1 MLRAMTAFRI
11 VDDRFGQMVDQ
22 TQKLETLAQGFR
34 FTEGTLW
41 HPTQR
46 HITFSDIPSNR
57 VHRWSA
63 DTGELTTLRDP
74 SDMTNGMAYDREG
87 RLIMCEHAT
96 SRVTRRDHDGA
107 ITVLADR
114 WQGSELNSPNDV
126 VVDHAGA
133 IWFTDPLY
141 GRGDH
146 TGIEREPAQPFQG
159 VFRIDPVGS
168 LHLVAD
174 DFEGPNGLCFSP
186 DKQKLYINDSEREH
200 IRVYDVAADGALSG
214 GGIFA
219 ETSNLD
225 GTLVVGY
232 PDGMKVDA
240 AGNVW
245 CTGPGGVHAFDP
257 EGTLLG
263 VVLTPEETANFCF
276 GGDDLRTLFLCAGT
290 VFLRIRLGQAGHAVF
305 EPR

>member
-1 MLRAMTAFRI
+1 MTAFRI
-11 VDDRFGQMVDQ
+11 VDDRFGQMIDQ
-22 TQKLETLAQGFR
+22 TQGLETLAQGFR

-41 HPTQR
+41 HPTLR

-57 VHRWSA
+57 VHRWSV

-74 SDMTNGMAYDREG
+74 SDMTNGMVYDREG

-96 SRVTRRDHDGA
+96 SRVTRCEHDGT

-114 WQGSELNSPNDV
+114 WQGSELNSPNDI
-126 VVDHAGA
+126 VVDESGA

-146 TGIEREPAQPFQG
+146 TGIEREPALPFQG
-159 VFRIDPVGS
+159 VFRIDPAGS

-200 IRVYDVAADGALSG
+200 IRVFDVATDSALSG
-214 GGIFA
+214 GAIFA

-225 GTLVVGY
+225 GTLDVGY

-240 AGNVW
+240 VGNVW

-257 EGTLLG
+257 AGTLLG
-263 VVLTPEETANFCF
+263 VVLTPEATANFCF
-276 GGDDLRTLFLCAGT
+276 GDDDLRTLFLCAGT
-290 VFLRIRLGQAGHAVF
+290 VFLRIRLGQAGHPVF
-305 EPR
+305 EPG